1 MHVVRA
7 KKMEGFIMR
16 KKLLSILCAFSLVLT
31 PVPVSAETVQEIN
44 QEPLVKVLTLSDYQK
59 WSSTWTDD
67 WDFLQ
72 NQLTNIVDGA
82 YDAGAD
88 PDYMLFGGD
97 FTCLGNTTAESIT
110 GMTQVKDIIRSKW
123 DNLTDDKMV
132 LVQGNHDLAGDYGLA
147 QTGPYYFDD
156 FIIYVVNEDDYPS
169 KQAASGSLKIVQNTT
184 NDLKQWMNER
194 ITAKETRPILIASHT
209 GLHYDIDRMD
219 GNNQYA
225 SILFDAINEAAKQ
238 LDIVFF
244 FGHNHTN
251 GDERVGGSLTFYTKG
266 DKLDVCTTTSI
277 AEKSGTSKK
286 LNFTYMNYGY
296 VGYIGDIH
304 NQPTTETP
312 TDLLTVS
319 QLNFFGDRIEIARYS
334 ADGLESEYGRTITL
348 RNYPEW
354 ANLPECRLT
363 LDVNGGDGSNQEFVT
378 VESDMMLD
386 KSNVPTK
393 SGFLFDGWAEN
404 ADGSGTIYKVGD
416 EIHLDRDLVLYAQWR
431 ELPAGQQYVLSE
443 SLKPGKQYIMVWNS
457 DIADNSGKK
466 YAMTANGTELGTT
479 LLSDENFVT
488 DNMLILPDE
497 ADTSPYTWDVIW
509 NQGVNPAQGYLLQN
523 LATKEY
529 LCHASATLA
538 LAEDPI
544 GIEAAIVPGGHNNS
558 SIDMQKYT
566 WNYRDYKGYKQISRY
581 GDESRYIRYSVGSA
595 KLKFGSTSVS
605 TDVNNSNVYLYEKVE
620 PVQYRWELADSLESN
635 ERYLIVSAGKEGSAK
650 AMTATGRTIGT
661 ADVDIRSDENG
672 ELYIDYTA
680 VYGDAAVFYS
690 YLIREGNYWL
700 DSWNSISDGGVL
712 RLNGSS
718 AGITSSHGDNSYY
731 FRFTYKEGAL
741 AAYGGLASTNTRTLV
756 YNNGFTVGLGN
767 NVYLYKLVPVVE
779 HSYGGW
785 EVVKEATCT
794 EAGEKIQK
802 CTKCEASRTESIS
815 PLGHDWESDYTID
828 EEPTYTKEGS
838 KSRHCK
844 RCDAVTDQTP
854 VLRVELPFEEVS
866 GEDWFYNEVA
876 AVYEEGLMT
885 GLNKAIFAPYESLS
899 RAQFAVILHRMENAP
914 EAEYDNLYEDV
925 ADGEWYT
932 KAIAWASEKGV
943 VTGYSDT
950 GKFGPADSITREQML
965 VMLYRYA
972 NMKGYDTSIKA
983 DFNSYKDASK
993 VSVYAKEA
1001 MQWAVGN
1008 GIVTGKFDKTLLD
1021 PQERTVRMECAI
1033 VLARFLEKY

>member
-319 QLNFFGDRIEIARYS
+319 QLNF
-334 ADGLESEYGRTITL
+334 LETESKL
-348 RNYPEW
+348 Q
-354 ANLPECRLT
+354 
-363 LDVNGGDGSNQEFVT
+363 DT
-378 VESDMMLD
+378 V
-386 KSNVPTK
+386 
-393 SGFLFDGWAEN
+393 
-404 ADGSGTIYKVGD
+404 
-416 EIHLDRDLVLYAQWR
+416 Q
-431 ELPAGQQYVLSE
+431 
-443 SLKPGKQYIMVWNS
+443 MVWNRS
-457 DIADNSGKK
+457 
-466 YAMTANGTELGTT
+466 M
-479 LLSDENFVT
+479 
-488 DNMLILPDE
+488 
-497 ADTSPYTWDVIW
+497 
-509 NQGVNPAQGYLLQN
+509 
-523 LATKEY
+523 
-529 LCHASATLA
+529 
-538 LAEDPI
+538 AEQLHFEI
-544 GIEAAIVPGGHNNS
+544 
-558 SIDMQKYT
+558 
-566 WNYRDYKGYKQISRY
+566 
-581 GDESRYIRYSVGSA
+581 
-595 KLKFGSTSVS
+595 
-605 TDVNNSNVYLYEKVE
+605 
-620 PVQYRWELADSLESN
+620 
-635 ERYLIVSAGKEGSAK
+635 
-650 AMTATGRTIGT
+650 
-661 ADVDIRSDENG
+661 IRSG
-672 ELYIDYTA
+672 QIC
-680 VYGDAAVFYS
+680 
-690 YLIREGNYWL
+690 R
-700 DSWNSISDGGVL
+700 
-712 RLNGSS
+712 S
-718 AGITSSHGDNSYY
+718 AD
-731 FRFTYKEGAL
+731 
-741 AAYGGLASTNTRTLV
+741 
-756 YNNGFTVGLGN
+756 
-767 NVYLYKLVPVVE
+767 
-779 HSYGGW
+779 
-785 EVVKEATCT
+785 
-794 EAGEKIQK
+794 
-802 CTKCEASRTESIS
+802 
-815 PLGHDWESDYTID
+815 
-828 EEPTYTKEGS
+828 
-838 KSRHCK
+838 
-844 RCDAVTDQTP
+844 
-854 VLRVELPFEEVS
+854 
-866 GEDWFYNEVA
+866 
-876 AVYEEGLMT
+876 
-885 GLNKAIFAPYESLS
+885 
-899 RAQFAVILHRMENAP
+899 
-914 EAEYDNLYEDV
+914 
-925 ADGEWYT
+925 
-932 KAIAWASEKGV
+932 
-943 VTGYSDT
+943 
-950 GKFGPADSITREQML
+950 
-965 VMLYRYA
+965 
-972 NMKGYDTSIKA
+972 
-983 DFNSYKDASK
+983 
-993 VSVYAKEA
+993 
-1001 MQWAVGN
+1001 
-1008 GIVTGKFDKTLLD
+1008 
-1021 PQERTVRMECAI
+1021 
-1033 VLARFLEKY
+1033 